1 MICQIQKKAN
11 YFQVTEKKK
20 AKKILTIRN
29 YLVPNKLKFTISD
42 I

>member
-11 YFQVTEKKK
+11 YFQVTEKK